1 MKKVRILVLMT
12 LLMFSASL
20 LAACGGSKPVENTPS
35 ENKPAQSEPQKEV
48 SVDVFQFKVEFKDA
62 FEAAA
67 QKYTSS
73 HPGVT
78 INVTTVGGGADY
90 GAALKGKFNS
100 GEEPAIFNIG
110 GPQDVATWKEKLADV
125 SDAKAAKETLPGLLT
140 GVTVEGKPYG
150 LPYNIEGYGLI
161 YNKDIFAKAGIKAE
175 DINTFAKLEE
185 AVKTLDSKKTELG
198 IEAVFALPA
207 KETWVT
213 GLHMSNMFL
222 SPEFDGDVIKTF
234 NSKTIEFKYA
244 DAMKK
249 VLDLQNKYSSQPTA
263 SLDYKKQVEQLFC
276 TGKAAMIQ
284 QGNWVYAD
292 ISKMDADLAKDK
304 IGMLPYPIPGFKE
317 DCYPVGVPMYWAVNK
332 NKDAD
337 TLKAAKDFLDW
348 LYLSDEGK
356 KIVMEDFKFIP
367 AYKGYPDDA
376 VNDPLGKQ
384 VLAAASAGKNIN
396 WVFMGYPDGW
406 GMNKLGAD
414 IQLYVSGQLDWN
426 KLVENAKATWAD
438 ARK

>member
-1 MKKVRILVLMT
+1 MKRSRLFALVLTFAMVVSLFAGCGKKAESNVPAKKVT
-12 LLMFSASL
+12 
-20 LAACGGSKPVENTPS
+20 
-35 ENKPAQSEPQKEV
+35 
-48 SVDVFQFKVEFKDA
+48 VDVFQFKVEFKDG

-67 QKYTSS
+67 KKYTES
-73 HPGVT
+73 HPNTT

-90 GAALKGKFNS
+90 GAALKAKFNA

-125 SDAKAAKETLPGLLT
+125 SDTKAAKDALPGLLT
-140 GVTVEGKPYG
+140 GVTVDGKTYG

-161 YNKDIFAKAGIKAE
+161 YNKDLFAKAGIKAE

-185 AVKTLDSKKTELG
+185 AVQTLDSKKKDLG
-198 IEAVFALPA
+198 IDAVFALPA

-222 SPEFDGDVIKTF
+222 SPEFDGDVNKAFTA
-234 NSKTIEFKYA
+234 KTIDFKYA

-249 VLDLQNKYSSQPTA
+249 MLDLQNKYSAQPTA
-263 SLDYKKQVEQLFC
+263 SLDYNKQVGQLFS
-276 TGKAAMIQ
+276 TGKVAIIQ
-284 QGNWVYAD
+284 QGNWIYPD
-292 ISKMDADLAKDK
+292 ISKVDADFAQNK
-304 IGMLPYPIPGFKE
+304 IGMLPYPIPGYKE
-317 DCYPVGVPMYWAVNK
+317 DCYPIGVPMYWAFNK

-337 TLKAAKDFLDW
+337 TLKAAKDFIDW

-356 KIVMEDFKFIP
+356 KIVMNDFKFIP
-367 AYKGYPDDA
+367 AYKGYPDNA
-376 VNDPLGKQ
+376 VSDPLGKQ
-384 VLAAASAGKNIN
+384 VLAAAKAGKSVN

-414 IQLYVSGQLDWN
+414 IQLYVSGKLDWN
-426 KLVENAKATWAD
+426 KLVENAKNTWKD